1 MRIFLLVSLL
11 ALAVA
16 GQAQVP
22 LDTFL
27 GDRAGYALVDQP
39 VDRTSLEDLAS
50 FRFAPSTDAVPNLNQ
65 GNNAAWARVILPVSD
80 EPLVLALESGFF
92 EEVRWIH
99 MQADGTVV
107 EHRSRRYDPVGTHD
121 HFLHHTL
128 TIPPGTAGVVY
139 MGLQT
144 PRFRIL
150 PMRLTTQS
158 TYTNRVRNLTGFWAL
173 FFGIIAV
180 VIIYNLWYFFWF
192 RDRVYLA
199 YIAYAVTVSLAQGI
213 IGGATGAFF
222 FGESAWW
229 YSHDVQVIVPL
240 SVFGCVW
247 FIVVFLRLRETLPW
261 MFRALQVLCVSAAA
275 SLVVGI
281 VAPSPA
287 VYQWIDLN
295 SLVGVMMAF
304 GWCVVLVRRGMTRAR
319 WFLVAWTIFLVGMII
334 YILKDFGVLPY
345 TPFSVYAMPVGALVE
360 MGLITA
366 ILASQIR
373 DLRVSK
379 DQISLKLSRLED
391 QRRKENF
398 NIQMAKLRS
407 EMLSNQMSPHFI
419 FNVMSSIQV
428 YIAKNDIDASVRY
441 LGKFAKLMR
450 RVLEG
455 AREEEASLE
464 DELELVTEYV
474 ELESIRGNAPI
485 HFDVQLDAELE
496 LELLR
501 VPTMVLQ
508 PVVEN
513 AIRHGFR
520 GMIERTPELVLAVRQ
535 VEGGLE
541 ITVRDNGLGFSPRR
555 GQGKKSHAL
564 NILHERSE
572 ALREQGRF
580 DVSLDVH
587 HLRDQGGHGIE
598 VVIRIVELQAQHVS

>member
-1 MRIFLLVSLL
+1 
-11 ALAVA
+11 
-16 GQAQVP
+16 
-22 LDTFL
+22 
-27 GDRAGYALVDQP
+27 
-39 VDRTSLEDLAS
+39 
-50 FRFAPSTDAVPNLNQ
+50 
-65 GNNAAWARVILPVSD
+65 
-80 EPLVLALESGFF
+80 
-92 EEVRWIH
+92 

-173 FFGIIAV
+173 FFGSHRRGDHLQPVVLLLVPRPGVLGLHRLCGDRLFGPGHHRWGHRRLLLWGISVVVQPRRRASPCALERIRLRVVDRRGLSALERNLALDVSGIAGAV
-180 VIIYNLWYFFWF
+180 RECCGKFSG
-192 RDRVYLA
+192 RDRG
-199 YIAYAVTVSLAQGI
+199 AQPCG
-213 IGGATGAFF
+213 
-222 FGESAWW
+222 
-229 YSHDVQVIVPL
+229 VPMDRPEQ
-240 SVFGCVW
+240 FAMG
-247 FIVVFLRLRETLPW
+247 
-261 MFRALQVLCVSAAA
+261 VL
-275 SLVVGI
+275 
-281 VAPSPA
+281 
-287 VYQWIDLN
+287 
-295 SLVGVMMAF
+295 MAF

-319 WFLVAWTIFLVGMII
+319 WFFTVAWTIFLVGMII

-428 YIAKNDIDASVRY
+428 YIAKNDIEASVRY

-455 AREEEASLE
+455 AREERPPSKTNSNSSPNMWSWKASVATRPSTLMCSW
-464 DELELVTEYV
+464 TP
-474 ELESIRGNAPI
+474 SWSSNCC
-485 HFDVQLDAELE
+485 
-496 LELLR
+496 

-520 GMIERTPELVLAVRQ
+520 GMIERAELVLAARQ

-587 HLRDQGGHGIE
+587 HLRDQASMVLKWSSVLLNSKPSTCHEGVHGGGQRQRSRLPPRPVGQMCSAHHLAGP
-598 VVIRIVELQAQHVS
+598 RQLHR